1 MASKALTKFERPVS
15 GMTPDNATPQ
25 MEKTLLAQLR
35 QFDLECGIEDH
46 GMVEHTTKDG
56 VLRYR
61 VGSYVKR
68 A

>member
-1 MASKALTKFERPVS
+1 
-15 GMTPDNATPQ
+15 MTPDNATPQ

-46 GMVEHTTKDG
+46 GMVEHTTKEG
-56 VLRYR
+56 VRYQYR
-61 VGSYVKR
+61 VGSYI